1 MKHNL
6 KISVSK
12 NPKLGGVVSY
22 RKVSIRERIL
32 RLLLGDTKRLT
43 ILVPGDSVSELSIC
57 EVQEGGVSGE

>member
-12 NPKLGGVVSY
+12 NPKPGGVVSY